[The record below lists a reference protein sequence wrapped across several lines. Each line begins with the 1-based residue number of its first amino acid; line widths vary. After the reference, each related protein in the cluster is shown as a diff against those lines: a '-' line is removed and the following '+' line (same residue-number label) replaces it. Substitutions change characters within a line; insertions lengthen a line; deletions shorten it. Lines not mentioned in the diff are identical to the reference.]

1 VRPVVKYTKTGDFN
15 IAYRVIGDGPV
26 DLLLLPGWIT
36 HLELQWDVPP
46 LGRFLERLAGFS
58 RLILFDKRGTG
69 LSGRVSSS
77 ELPTLEQ
84 RMDEVRA
91 VLDVAGSE
99 RAVLFGTIGGGAMLG
114 LFAATFPERALGL
127 IL

>member
-1 VRPVVKYTKTGDFN
+1 MGSSS
-15 IAYRVIGDGPV
+15 A
-26 DLLLLPGWIT
+26 
-36 HLELQWDVPP
+36 

-58 RLILFDKRGTG
+58 RLILFDKAGTG
-69 LSGRVSSS
+69 LSDRVSPT

-91 VLDVAGSE
+91 VMDAVGSE
-99 RAVLFGTIGGGAMLG
+99 RAVLFGTIGGGAMSG

-127 IL
+127 IIYGTFSRLEPDTGLMARLAPPRRPRSSASSGNGEPRA